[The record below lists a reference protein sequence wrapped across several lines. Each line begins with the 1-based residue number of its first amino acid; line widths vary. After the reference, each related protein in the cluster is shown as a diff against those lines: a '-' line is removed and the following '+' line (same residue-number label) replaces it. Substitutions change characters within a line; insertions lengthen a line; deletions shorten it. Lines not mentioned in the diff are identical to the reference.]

1 MNLST
6 TLDRASLWRIDTLQR
21 VMPFIER
28 DIPLVPEAL
37 QHIASELRSTCE
49 RRAVIL
55 YRALSWLLPPFLF
68 VLYWFANCD
77 KSVFVLIFVRPIV
90 DGWLA
95 PYIGTK
101 PKRLGDSAL
110 TAQELVIFGIG
121 LHVIQLI
128 YLYHTVSILSSPY
141 GFCSNIF
148 LFLVTGFTSY
158 SYWVTIVLCI
168 LKNAIISIISITQ
181 LPVLDTI
188 HQEYISAYWCSCA
201 IVLAVLT
208 PVHLETIARIV
219 AEREADSYKSHMHD
233 LLRASFD
240 ATIWVDN
247 DLRVVGD
254 SDPRLDYVFLTP
266 MCGNSLLDF
275 VEDETERE
283 RFEAY
288 AAKSMASRSTTLFHA
303 TFRTAAEEGCRNF
316 DADVYMT
323 SKYSL
328 WLQAG
333 QQHLIGLRLRDN
345 RSEPGSPKQAS
356 AAHFLDG
363 LSVQWEC
370 SECRCVNFDKADTCI
385 LCERSRDQLLGLVD
399 RCSSTVGRSRHPAS
413 STRSFIFDTIYEDE
427 ESEECGGEGAL
438 VNGPEEL
445 KGT

>member
-1 MNLST
+1 MNLSLS
-6 TLDRASLWRIDTLQR
+6 LDRAALWHIDTLQR

-37 QHIASELRSTCE
+37 EHIASELRSTCE

-55 YRALSWLLPPFLF
+55 YRALSWLLPPFLI
-68 VLYWFANCD
+68 VLYCFANCD
-77 KSVFVLIFVRPIV
+77 ASVFVLVFVRPLL

-95 PYIGTK
+95 PYIGRVPQK
-101 PKRLGDSAL
+101 PGQSAL
-110 TAQELVIFGIG
+110 SAQELVLFGVG

-128 YLYHTVSILSSPY
+128 YLCHTVAILSSPY

-158 SYWVTIVLCI
+158 SYWVTIILCI
-168 LKNAIISIISITQ
+168 VKNAIISMVSITQ
-181 LPVLDTI
+181 IAVLDTI

-208 PVHLETIARIV
+208 PVHLETVARIV

-266 MCGNSLLDF
+266 MRDKSLLDF

-283 RFEAY
+283 RFELY
-288 AAKSMASRSTTLFHA
+288 AAKSRASRSTTLFHA
-303 TFRTAAEEGCRNF
+303 TFRTAAEEGCRHF

-345 RSEPGSPKQAS
+345 RSEPGSPKQS
-356 AAHFLDG
+356 NGCSFLTDISG
-363 LSVQWEC
+363 QWEC
-370 SECRCVNFDKADTCI
+370 PECRCVNFDNADTCI
-385 LCERSRDQLLGLVD
+385 LL
-399 RCSSTVGRSRHPAS
+399 VGRSHHVSRHAAS
-413 STRSFIFDTIYEDE
+413 STKSFIFDTIYEDD
-427 ESEECGGEGAL
+427 ESEADGD
-438 VNGPEEL
+438 EEDMVDVAD
-445 KGT
+445 KPAGIRQRSP